1 MLKYYYDYYR
11 KLNLAE
17 HFGFDFPLPE
27 IIAGL
32 AIGLCVALIVYD
44 YYRAGMFSLAK
55 ALLRHGATGEEKA
68 MTLSQLGLEGKRSA
82 RSLLRSSTSRL
93 SAIIGRAG
101 GSTLPG
107 YDEYVDMTKEEKK
120 NAGKRDID
128 SESFYIKPD
137 KLDAV
142 RKIYD
147 AGGASP
153 LKTVFMIILILA
165 VFGLIIFCLP
175 EILSFISGKGA

>member
-11 KLNLAE
+11 KLNLTE

-55 ALLRHGATGEEKA
+55 ALIRFGATGEEKA
-68 MTLSQLGLEGKRSA
+68 MTLSQLGLKGKRSA
-82 RSLLRSSTSRL
+82 QALLRSSSSRL
-93 SAIIGRAG
+93 SAVIGRVG
-101 GSTLPG
+101 GGTLPG
-107 YDEYVDMTKEEKK
+107 YDEYKAMSREEKK
-120 NAGKRDID
+120 NAGKHDID

-153 LKTVFMIILILA
+153 VKTIFTIILILA

-175 EILSFISGKGA
+175 EILCFITGKSA

>member
-17 HFGFDFPLPE
+17 RFGFDFPLPE

-44 YYRAGMFSLAK
+44 YYRAGMFGLAK
-55 ALLRHGATGEEKA
+55 ALIRHGATGEEKA
-68 MTLSQLGLEGKRSA
+68 MTLSQLGLSDKRSA
-82 RSLLRSSTSRL
+82 RALLRSSSSRL
-93 SAIIGRAG
+93 SDIIGRAG
-101 GSTLPG
+101 GTPLPG
-107 YDEYVDMTKEEKK
+107 YEEYKAMTKEEKK

-137 KLDAV
+137 KLDAM

-153 LKTVFMIILILA
+153 LKTAFMIILILA
-165 VFGLIIFCLP
+165 VFSLILFCLP
-175 EILSFISGKGA
+175 EILCFITGKSA